1 MIVNSEMAKR
11 IDDSNSIAACPR
23 GEPRSDTGLEAT
35 IVMGCSRR
43 NQKGRL
49 SKMAEHGPPET
60 IKAGKPGLEKVITTD
75 APLCRRGVGFDFNP
89 PETSR

>member
-1 MIVNSEMAKR
+1 
-11 IDDSNSIAACPR
+11 
-23 GEPRSDTGLEAT
+23 
-35 IVMGCSRR
+35 
-43 NQKGRL
+43 L

-60 IKAGKPGLEKVITTD
+60 FKAGKAGLEKVIFTD